1 MYPYAVYC
9 VMASNLGVAGHFI
22 RRYRTLIPPHPLPAH
37 YINRHALTD

>member
-22 RRYRTLIPPHPLPAH
+22 RRYRVLIPPIPC
-37 YINRHALTD
+37 RLTTLTGTL